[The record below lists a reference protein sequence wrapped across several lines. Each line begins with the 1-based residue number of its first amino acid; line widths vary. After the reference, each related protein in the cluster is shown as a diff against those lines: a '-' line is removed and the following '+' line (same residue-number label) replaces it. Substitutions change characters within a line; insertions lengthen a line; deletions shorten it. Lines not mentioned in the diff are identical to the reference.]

1 MGLVSDVEPSPQ
13 LTSPGKDLSRKD
25 LRSLNCL
32 FWSLFFLQITVNFDN
47 GCVPAVLSD
56 ITEEFR
62 FSPILQGYLL
72 SFQYVGLT
80 AMSPVSGVILQT
92 RWKKS
97 IVLGTCI
104 ILNSSAVLMLAFA
117 PDNFPW
123 LALASRILIGLS
135 QSTFVIYAPVWVDEF
150 APRSKQA
157 LWLSLCQA
165 GIPLGIMVG
174 YATAGSMKAAHAGW
188 RVPLVIQGCVLAL
201 FGA

>member
-72 SFQYVGLT
+72 SFQYIGLT
-80 AMSPVSGVILQT
+80 SSYARARILVLT
-92 RWKKS
+92 RWLCPMLLMTAALLAPTGRVCWRAWRRHGPS
-97 IVLGTCI
+97 RAPLSCSAARRRV
-104 ILNSSAVLMLAFA
+104 AVL
-117 PDNFPW
+117 
-123 LALASRILIGLS
+123 R
-135 QSTFVIYAPVWVDEF
+135 E
-150 APRSKQA
+150 
-157 LWLSLCQA
+157 SL
-165 GIPLGIMVG
+165 L
-174 YATAGSMKAAHAGW
+174 
-188 RVPLVIQGCVLAL
+188 
-201 FGA
+201 